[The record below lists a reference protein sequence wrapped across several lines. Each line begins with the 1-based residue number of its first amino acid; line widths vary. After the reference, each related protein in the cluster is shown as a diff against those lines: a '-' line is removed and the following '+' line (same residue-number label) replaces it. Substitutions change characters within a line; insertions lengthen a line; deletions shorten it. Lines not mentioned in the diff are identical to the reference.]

1 MSRGNLKNKD
11 YLKKKKKKVALY
23 ALHKCGCYQIM
34 ENIFRKKKKS
44 YKEASPLGNN
54 LKESV
59 LQRSRV
65 GSILQILIIFFLSL
79 TNVAMVDGLLC
90 FIVL

>member
-11 YLKKKKKKVALY
+11 YLKKKKKRWLY
-23 ALHKCGCYQIM
+23 MHYISVVVIKLWK
-34 ENIFRKKKKS
+34 IFSGKKKKS

-65 GSILQILIIFFLSL
+65 GSILQILIIFF
-79 TNVAMVDGLLC
+79 
-90 FIVL
+90 